1 MQVKIHPPRKNFH
14 PDRQGP
20 PGSPFHKNGNTSN
33 QKHDS
38 EKISWEFFH
47 HPDSSQGTANR
58 PFTALRGTLYYLYKT
73 HRLMAELAKLAILL
87 ALLCFIVPILLHVV
101 FWVLA
106 GAASGN
112 PLPLIIFLVICLW
125 AITR

>member
-1 MQVKIHPPRKNFH
+1 
-14 PDRQGP
+14 
-20 PGSPFHKNGNTSN
+20 
-33 QKHDS
+33 
-38 EKISWEFFH
+38 
-47 HPDSSQGTANR
+47 
-58 PFTALRGTLYYLYKT
+58 
-73 HRLMAELAKLAILL
+73 MAELAKLAILL